1 MDKDETVDED
11 KNEGED
17 VEQHMMIL
25 LINHICRYKIGYHNE
40 KRRFLHVAHISGFI
54 YELDDLCT

>member
-1 MDKDETVDED
+1 MDED
-11 KNEGED
+11 ENEGED

-25 LINHICRYKIGYHNE
+25 LINHICRYMIGYHNE
-40 KRRFLHVAHISGFI
+40 KIRFLHIAHISGFI